1 LDTPDLTDPETLITL
16 LRDGNAPHEV
26 QLFAARGL
34 LPLDREGQ
42 LRALIA
48 VLEGPD
54 PSLWSEA
61 QSTFKGTPPE
71 ELTRFVEQGEV
82 TGIELDRIA
91 RHSQDPFV
99 LEHVIRH
106 RNVADETL
114 EALARSVT
122 GAPQDAL
129 IVNQVRLLRQPAL
142 IDALLENPELTIDG
156 RRRLLEIRE
165 EFFEKRERRKEAERA
180 RKQAERE
187 QTPEEAFREVEEA
200 AAAGVDL
207 PLPAGAEGD
216 LATSLTTGAA
226 YRRIAVMTVSEKI
239 KLAYSGDKEE
249 RRILIGDSNRLVG
262 LSVLKS
268 RGLTMNEIESFCAMR
283 QLDDELFRKIAA
295 NREWIRH
302 PLIIS
307 TLIKN
312 PKVPLAITLPHVK
325 FLSIRELRTV
335 ARDPNLADGIRTTA
349 RKLLE
354 EKRR

>member
-61 QSTFKGTPPE
+61 QTTFHATPPE

-82 TGIELDRIA
+82 TGVELDRLA

-106 RNVADETL
+106 RNVADQTL

-122 GAPQDAL
+122 GAPQEAL

-142 IDALLENPELTIDG
+142 IDALFGNPELTIDG

-165 EFFEKRERRKEAERA
+165 EFFEKGERRKAAER
-180 RKQAERE
+180 AERE
-187 QTPEEAFREVEEA
+187 QTPEEAFEEVEAA

-207 PLPAGAEGD
+207 PMPEGAEGD
-216 LATSLTTGAA
+216 LAKSLTTGAA

-239 KLAYSGDKEE
+239 KLAYSGGKEE
-249 RRILIGDSNRLVG
+249 RRILIGDSNKLVG

-268 RGLTMNEIESFCAMR
+268 RGLTVNEVENFCAMR

-295 NREWIRH
+295 NREWIRN
-302 PLIIS
+302 PAIIS

-312 PKVPLAITLPHVK
+312 PKVPLAITLPLVK
-325 FLSIRELRTV
+325 YLSLRELRNV
-335 ARDPNLADGIRTTA
+335 MRDPNLAEGIRTTA

-354 EKRR
+354 QKRR

>member
-16 LRDGNAPHEV
+16 LRDGNAPPEI

-54 PSLWSEA
+54 PALWSEA
-61 QSTFKGTPPE
+61 QSTFHGTSPE

-129 IVNQVRLLRQPAL
+129 IVNQVRLLRQPSL

-165 EFFEKRERRKEAERA
+165 EFFEKKERRKEAERA
-180 RKQAERE
+180 ERAAAQRE
-187 QTPEEAFREVEEA
+187 QTAEEAFREVEEA

-207 PLPAGAEGD
+207 PMPEGDD

-226 YRRIAVMTVSEKI
+226 YRRIAVMTVSEKV
-239 KLAYSGDKEE
+239 KLAYSGGKEE
-249 RRILIGDSNRLVG
+249 RRILVGDSNKLVG
-262 LSVLKS
+262 LAVLKS
-268 RGLTMNEIESFCAMR
+268 RGITINEIESFCAMR

-295 NREWIRH
+295 NREWIRN
-302 PLIIS
+302 PLIMS

-312 PKVPLAITLPHVK
+312 PKVPLAITLPLVK
-325 FLSIRELRTV
+325 HLSLRELRTV
-335 ARDPNLADGIRTTA
+335 MRDPNLAEGIRTTA
-349 RKLLE
+349 RKMVE
-354 EKRR
+354 QKRR